1 MDNTCTNRGKAAI
14 LRGKAEILTR
24 GLRDS
29 YGAGGPFLEGAP
41 GILRRRG
48 VAFLAGGPG
57 ILRNGLINDPTNS
70 YSDPQRIC
78 LWVVK

>member
-14 LRGKAEILTR
+14 LRGKAAILTR

-41 GILRRRG
+41 GILRGRG
-48 VAFLAGGPG
+48 GGFLAGGPG
-57 ILRNGLINDPTNS
+57 ILRNGLTTLPSLIQTLS
-70 YSDPQRIC
+70 VFVC
-78 LWVVK
+78 G